1 MLVLCHT
8 CDTYHVYRLLFCLVE
23 LKLMLS
29 IPSYKLKYLVKL
41 VPNGTYKSK
50 SFPLRKVIV
59 HPKETNKN
67 IETMTESPT
76 E

>member
-1 MLVLCHT
+1 
-8 CDTYHVYRLLFCLVE
+8 
-23 LKLMLS
+23 MLS

-41 VPNGTYKSK
+41 VPKGTYKSK
-50 SFPLRKVIV
+50 SFPLTKVIV

-67 IETMTESPT
+67 IETITESPT